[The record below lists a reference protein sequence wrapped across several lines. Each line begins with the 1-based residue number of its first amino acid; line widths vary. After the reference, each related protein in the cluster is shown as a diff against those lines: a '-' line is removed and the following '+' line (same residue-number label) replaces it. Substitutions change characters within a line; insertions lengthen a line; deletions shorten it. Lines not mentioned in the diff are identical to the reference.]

1 MENNCIISKNLK
13 SLRNIFGYTQAYIAE
28 YLNLTPAA
36 VNQYENDA
44 RTIPEWVV
52 AKLAIL
58 YNIDEFDLYEENPE
72 KQSLIA
78 AFAFR
83 AKDLTTSDIQTIC
96 KFKKI
101 INNYINMSTT
111 LANG

>member
-1 MENNCIISKNLK
+1 MENKVNLSKNIRE
-13 SLRNIFGYTQAYIAE
+13 LRSKFGYTQAFVAQ

-44 RTIPEWVV
+44 RSIPEWVIE
-52 AKLAIL
+52 KLALL
-58 YNIDEFDLYEENPE
+58 YNIEEFDLYEENPD
-72 KQSLIA
+72 KQSIIA

-83 AKDLTTSDIQTIC
+83 TNEQTLSDIQTIC

-101 INNYINMSTT
+101 VNNYINMTT
-111 LANG
+111 SLTNG